1 MMEAIDTME
10 LLGRTDQNST
20 NDKWAPCSLG
30 MVRIDKTPGGGPV
43 EVADPADTPSKLVT
57 PGGIKL
63 LILEEQEVIRHG
75 LLAITS
81 AIPEVTASVVA
92 MDSARDAELTG
103 FDATLLSTSTLM
115 GAEKAGVDTE
125 RLRPMIVIVPTTHPQ
140 QLEIVTRRP
149 ANGYVMQAELTSDSL
164 RTAIIQVVNGQ
175 LAIPDAISSYLL
187 NRVRQNAVSRPGLDS
202 LTSRE
207 AEVLRLLVG
216 GASNKE
222 IARRLGI
229 SVHGVK
235 RHVSTLLNQFH
246 SPSRVHL
253 VSLVLRSG
261 ILP

>member
-1 MMEAIDTME
+1 MEVIRTME
-10 LLGRTDQNST
+10 LFGRTNQNVT
-20 NDKWAPCSLG
+20 NDKWDSRSLG
-30 MVRIDKTPGGGPV
+30 LVRVDAPPGGCPVETTEAATTPG
-43 EVADPADTPSKLVT
+43 TLV
-57 PGGIKL
+57 PRNGIRL

-103 FDATLLSTSTLM
+103 FDATLLSTSTLIE
-115 GAEKAGVDTE
+115 AERAGVSTE

-207 AEVLRLLVG
+207 AEVLRLLVA

-253 VSLVLRSG
+253 VSLVLRAG